1 MRASA
6 EARVVANRY
15 ARALLQVVVE
25 KKEDPERIERELGE
39 VVALF
44 ESHPDLGKTLGSP
57 AVVSSRRVAVI
68 EALVSKSE
76 WTDTTSN
83 LLRVMAA
90 KERMPLLGLVREA
103 YRRQLD
109 EHQRIEKAEVITS
122 DALSKSEEK
131 ALIGKLEK
139 LTGKTVRAEFRTD
152 SNLMGGLIVRIGN
165 RIYDATVTA
174 QLARFKERLLSTS

>member
-1 MRASA
+1 MKVSG

-25 KKEDPERIERELGE
+25 KKEDPERIDGELGE
-39 VVALF
+39 IIALM
-44 ESHPDLGKTLGSP
+44 ESHPDLGETLGSP
-57 AVVSSRRVAVI
+57 AVVSSRRVAVVDD
-68 EALVSKSE
+68 LVAKSK
-76 WTDTTSN
+76 WTETTCN

-90 KERMPLLGLVREA
+90 KERMPLLKLVREA
-103 YRRQLD
+103 FQRQLD
-109 EHQRIEKAEVITS
+109 EHRNIEKADVVTPQ
-122 DALSKSEEK
+122 ALSKAEEK
-131 ALIGKLEK
+131 ALIKKLEQ

-165 RIYDATVTA
+165 RIYDATVNA

>member
-1 MRASA
+1 MKESG

-25 KKEDPERIERELGE
+25 KKEDPERIDRELGE
-39 VVALF
+39 VIALF
-44 ESHPDLGKTLGSP
+44 ESHPALGETLGSP
-57 AVVSSRRVAVI
+57 AVVSASRVAVVDD
-68 EALVSKSE
+68 LVAKSK
-76 WTDTTSN
+76 WTQTTSN

-90 KERMPLLGLVREA
+90 KERMPLLELVRDA

-109 EHQRIEKAEVITS
+109 EHRNIEKADVVTPQ
-122 DALSKSEEK
+122 ALSKAEEK
-131 ALIGKLEK
+131 ALIKKLEE

-152 SNLMGGLIVRIGN
+152 SNLMGGLIVRVGN

>member
-25 KKEDPERIERELGE
+25 KKEDPERIDRELGE
-39 VVALF
+39 VVTLIEA
-44 ESHPDLGKTLGSP
+44 HPDLGQALCSP

-68 EALVSKSE
+68 DALVSKSK
-76 WTDTTSN
+76 WGVTSSN

-90 KERMPLLGLVREA
+90 KERMPMLGLVREA

-109 EHQRIEKAEVITS
+109 EHQKIEKAEVVTS
-122 DALSKSEEK
+122 HALSKAEEE
-131 ALIGKLEK
+131 ALIGKLGQ

>member
-39 VVALF
+39 MVALV
-44 ESHPDLGKTLGSP
+44 ESHPDLSRALGSP
-57 AVVSSRRVAVI
+57 AVISSRRVAVV
-68 EALVSKSE
+68 ADLASKSK
-76 WTDTTSN
+76 WTEITSN

-90 KERMPLLGLVREA
+90 KERMLILGLVQEA

-109 EHQRIEKAEVITS
+109 EHREIETAEVVTS
-122 DALSKSEEK
+122 HALSKAEEK
-131 ALIGKLEK
+131 ALIGKLEQ

-174 QLARFKERLLSTS
+174 QLAQFKERLLSTI